1 MKIGRTRN
9 DSPDGMQTRIVV
21 ADEAAEVWFDVR
33 RAERLRLERAG
44 ATRSAAARIAGAVM
58 PGSLSEAL
66 AAGEAFTDAARAAI
80 GVDDARV
87 DGEVPL
93 TNALDPS
100 GYRDCM
106 VFERHFSFG
115 YKWQGRPVPD
125 VLYEIPIAYLGNPAS
140 FLGPDDTIPW
150 PHYTER
156 LDYELEL
163 GIVIGRAGT
172 QLTPE
177 QAIDHVV
184 GLTILNDVSARD
196 IQAREMAGNLGP
208 CKGKHF
214 ACVTGPYVT
223 TLDEL
228 PWESGLRMQARVN
241 GETWCDASSSE
252 AIWSIGEIVAWA
264 SQGEMLQPGQLL
276 GTGTCNGGSGVEID
290 RWLAP
295 ADRLEFE
302 IQGLGILANTIGTPA
317 SGGWWPEARTP
328 SRAPHPSA

>member
-1 MKIGRTRN
+1 MKLGRTR
-9 DSPDGMQTRIVV
+9 SVTPDGTVTRIVV
-21 ADEAAEVWFDVR
+21 ADEAEVWFDVR

-44 ATRSAAARIAGAVM
+44 ATTPAASRVAAALV
-58 PGSLSEAL
+58 PGSLSDAL
-66 AAGEAFTDAARAAI
+66 AAGDAFLDAARAAI
-80 GVDDARV
+80 GADDARIEAV
-87 DGEVPL
+87 EL

-100 GYRDCM
+100 AYRDYM
-106 VFERHFSFG
+106 VFEEHFSFG
-115 YKWQGRPVPD
+115 YRWQGRPVPD
-125 VLYEIPIAYLGNPAS
+125 VLYELPIAYLGNPAS
-140 FLGPDDTIPW
+140 FLGPEDTIPW

-177 QAIDHVV
+177 EAIKHVV

-196 IQAREMAGNLGP
+196 IQAREMTGNLGP

-223 TLDEL
+223 TLDGL

-241 GETWCDASSSE
+241 GETWCDANSSE
-252 AIWSIGEIVAWA
+252 AIWSVGELVAWA
-264 SQGEMLQPGQLL
+264 SQGEFLQPGQLL
-276 GTGTCNGGSGVEID
+276 GTGTCNGGSTIELG
-290 RWLAP
+290 RTLSP

-302 IQGLGILANTIGTPA
+302 IEGLGTLANTIGDRA
-317 SGGWWPEARTP
+317 DGGWWPQARQP
-328 SRAPHPSA
+328 SRVPDLSA